1 MDGNDERRLWLS
13 RQLGAPVSLV
23 WTDNRSVMIS
33 VKGNA
38 AAGYHL
44 RIQQLFRQA
53 PGAVWRA
60 LVAHVRGT
68 NAGASAILR
77 QYVRDHQH
85 LLKPANR
92 RRAPARVL
100 QSRGR
105 YFDLEAIYQALNRD
119 HFDDRVQARIT
130 WGRQPSRRPRR
141 SIRFGGLQS
150 QGAPDPHPS
159 LAGPGVRAA
168 VCGRKR
174 RVPRNAAP
182 TPPAATHQW
191 PLVDPHPGVSP
202 RRTPIPAFRASRGV
216 AAPASGAPAA
226 RLRLPSRATVGAF
239 LNFVVF
245 QQQLITPPL
254 GGPSLRLTPVP
265 PAVRLFPGPAS
276 TAPQRLEFGFQLLET
291 GFGSFASRLFFTT
304 SGLFFS
310 QAA

>member
-141 SIRFGGLQS
+141 SIRFGAYNHKERLIRI
-150 QGAPDPHPS
+150 HP
-159 LAGPGVRAA
+159 LLDQAF
-168 VCGRKR
+168 
-174 RVPRNAAP
+174 VPRYVVENVVFHEMLHQLH
-182 TPPAATHQW
+182 PPQRINGRWSIHT
-191 PLVDPHPGVSP
+191 
-202 RRTPIPAFRASRGV
+202 PAFRRAERRFPHFEQ
-216 AAPASGAPAA
+216 AEAWQRRHLA
-226 RLRLPSRATVGAF
+226 RL
-239 LNFVVF
+239 
-245 QQQLITPPL
+245 
-254 GGPSLRLTPVP
+254 LR
-265 PAVRLFPGPAS
+265 G
-276 TAPQRLEFGFQLLET
+276 
-291 GFGSFASRLFFTT
+291 
-304 SGLFFS
+304 
-310 QAA
+310 